1 MKKRLEAELISI
13 AHRVLKLKNKSD
25 VDKLFHETQKLYE
38 AVSVLKFYQDNFELV
53 KNSVDE
59 NDLNQKLGS
68 FLDSD
73 FSNDA
78 VSDIQ
83 EIVVEEKVPSEN
95 KKTEEIAT
103 KEIINEPIVTTEEIL
118 FKNENKEQIVEE
130 QTVETNKKLDNL
142 DFEPLF
148 EISAKASFEDTKKQS
163 QQIMLEDLL
172 GKTYSELDFVKPSE
186 NKIKPKPSE
195 QKVEVVEE
203 KTLKPAH
210 GIVIG
215 LNDRVGFEVHLFNG
229 NSDDYNRVLSQLNTF
244 NTFDEAENF
253 IENMVK
259 PDYNNW
265 DGKEYYVTRFLEII
279 KNKFA

>member
-25 VDKLFHETQKLYE
+25 VDKLFLETQKLYE
-38 AVSVLKFYQDNFELV
+38 AVSVLKFYQDNFEQV
-53 KNSVDE
+53 KSSVDE
-59 NDLNQKLGS
+59 NDLNEKLGS

-73 FSNDA
+73 ASIVA

-83 EIVVEEKVPSEN
+83 EIVVEEKFSEKVVSEIEN
-95 KKTEEIAT
+95 KEEIVEETVVAP
-103 KEIINEPIVTTEEIL
+103 KEILYEKEIVEEPIVESAI
-118 FKNENKEQIVEE
+118 KS
-130 QTVETNKKLDNL
+130 DNL

-148 EISAKASFEDTKKQS
+148 EMSAEAPIENIKKQS

-172 GKTYSELDFVKPSE
+172 GKTYSDLDFVKPSE
-186 NKIKPKPSE
+186 NKAKPKPAE
-195 QKVEVVEE
+195 QKEDVIEE
-203 KTLKPAH
+203 KKSTPTH

-229 NSDDYNRVLSQLNTF
+229 NSDDYNRVLSQLNTMNSF
-244 NTFDEAENF
+244 EEAKDF
-253 IENMVK
+253 IENIIK

-265 DGKEYYVTRFLEII
+265 EGKEYYVTRFLEII
-279 KNKFA
+279 ENKFA